1 MAVEFIDEVAPET
14 QRGVSWIEG
23 ADSPGVEFMDEA
35 SPAHPD
41 EIAQRFLDPNYKPS
55 LAESKVYHAALKARS
70 IGQHVG
76 DFANAAGNAAVGLY
90 ETGKRAAVGLYETAR
105 DPEKYDPLLT
115 GAEGV
120 ARGTLRDMELA
131 KKLLPSSWGADGIVN
146 FDQFAEMKRVQ
157 LRDAALNG
165 QPLTPQNFNQMQSAG
180 DVPAATIS
188 QWRKEYDDDFVP
200 QTQYENLLAKRATA
214 VEEMARSASNV
225 SVLTGQE
232 AAIHPALSEGVS
244 LVASPMALVPFGKA
258 MSPANSLARGAVAQ
272 VLQKGGRAA
281 EVVGETVSKAA
292 ALPERLAGRGV
303 EWLSGSA
310 EAGKAA
316 QNVVKRGS
324 LPTAALGAA
333 GLSVPGLT
341 ETAAAI
347 AGGKVAGRTIQG
359 VGEAAAAAGRSVGEG
374 PSRYGL
380 FDRISKDAASPEW
393 LKRAANAAKPLDGAA
408 SLAGSAVKGGAEGAA
423 IGTVLGAVSDGE
435 EGAAAGFG
443 SGLAL
448 GSGAGLLGRVVGGR
462 AYNEELQIR
471 DLSNW
476 LARKSPDE
484 VANIANLKLS
494 REASVNMMDTERL
507 AKGSGQDVEFRYVTD
522 KTFTELFGV
531 GKGAQLLN
539 GDKPVVFVNT
549 GYTGS
554 RSMFHETMHA
564 LDALD
569 GFAPQRQALNRIL
582 FDQTLP
588 DGRVVS
594 KGLYSAPDLAEF
606 TSQYRDRLNVKA
618 KAEFDLLTPEDRSA
632 RIMSEVRSESFA
644 NLMNGAPSA
653 DSVLGSRNVKR
664 RVADALLLAESDSML
679 GKMRRSLEAVG
690 VKFDG
695 SGDPSE
701 LFVKNGKPITNTPVV
716 DAALRDYLRAKDN
729 MTRRLVSGDGA
740 EEPHLVVRPQDLLS
754 QNNAGLIDTFKD
766 HDIFAK
772 NPDGSVKMMGG
783 VPVLLSERE
792 IRAIQT
798 RRVDAMIDALT
809 KLPSLGDPNSVT
821 LKSNGAWEGRR
832 FSEEQLAAF
841 DALPDDVL
849 SPAMKTKL
857 RQLNE
862 LASLDGQQIIIDY
875 NAALKGGK
883 YSSGISPTTRAAVPL
898 TFNISKAGNFYMT
911 TLDTAHFSRKL
922 GQWKATKPK
931 AFDAWNGDIDA
942 FMRDVFTYLDNH
954 VAGRSG
960 AVNLDADAAAAVHKK
975 NVINDFFNVPKGVGN
990 EDVNPVQLSTRG
1002 DKDNLIRAR
1011 RFDRINRITP
1021 GAGDKFPIRYE
1032 LQKANFMSP
1041 ENASD
1046 QRGAQLLPPNPALI
1060 FDSAK
1065 RNHGVTQRIDEAGYI
1080 LPNGELLD
1088 FSGRAQ
1094 AMGYERTGKYAFG
1107 PKRGQP
1113 DYLRGNRQVDHREV
1127 EYKNRPSRSG
1137 ANDAAM
1143 EQFLSLGAIRTGQGL
1158 LDIRQRP
1165 TASQWARIREVI
1177 EHNNGAVS
1185 LDVYD
1190 GKRNSGQWWDEGTKA
1205 AKIEGQIRRF
1215 YAGKEIT
1222 SGAQFLPAKIEAGTE
1237 LAPAGFEDGRA
1248 TVSTRQPAGMLAKPR
1263 SAILN
1268 ADLDALNEDVSYK
1281 GKIAAELRQY
1291 PHLTASDK
1299 QLRNP
1304 DKVIRSF
1311 IDMAKDNLRFLY
1323 DNYPPEWRARAKLWY
1338 DGANRIVTDLA
1349 GEYKLTN
1356 EQTAGVMAVLSPQ
1369 MDWFKNVSLGKRVIA
1384 LNQKLLQTNA
1394 QFTPEL
1400 LDHAIQR
1407 ARVGLEDA
1415 KKKSPE
1421 KAAALE
1427 RQFDKIW
1434 GTNRKDYQNK
1444 NWKSM
1449 DRDGQAIFLRAVDE
1463 TTNSPRFEAV
1473 TPEGDLGP
1481 MVRNLGGDESRISWG
1496 HYGTIRKAL
1505 EILSDGS
1512 LANISRQL
1520 GGQHKVRNFFN
1531 NISNPNSPGKYV
1543 TIDTHA
1549 NAAALLEPL
1558 SGTSPEVKASM
1569 SGSKSKASGLGGTY
1583 PVYAE
1588 AYIELAGEL
1597 GILPRELQSITWEA
1611 VRGLFTAVAKRGGL
1625 KDLTKAAWKK
1635 YSKGETTANELRKQI
1650 IEHAGGINP
1659 PAWLDTPPRAAGD
1672 QVQLGGRN
1680 VPGRD
1685 SRVPAASRGGGGN
1698 TGRTAGGNPHQR
1710 GGNVVGV
1717 KSSTSGKGMAKAR
1730 LASFLPASGPVSHVA
1745 IHKQLRAQA
1754 EFDLAQKSPGPDNL
1768 NHWIASSYLDH
1779 LDKKFNRG
1787 SDLARTLQLERIKSV
1802 AESTPVTDISEAFG
1816 ALMSGGRA
1824 AAQQHLE
1831 RLAQKQAIL
1840 Q

>member
-165 QPLTPQNFNQMQSAG
+165 QPLTPQNFNQMRSAG

-200 QTQYENLLAKRATA
+200 QTQYENLLTKRATA

-232 AAIHPALSEGVS
+232 AAIHPALAEGVS
-244 LVASPMALVPFGKA
+244 LVASPMAIVPFGKA

-333 GLSVPGLT
+333 GLGVPGLT

-588 DGRVVS
+588 DGRVVT

-644 NLMNGAPSA
+644 NLMNGATSA

-1046 QRGAQLLPPNPALI
+1046 QRGAQLLPPSPAEKAI
-1060 FDSAK
+1060 
-1065 RNHGVTQRIDEAGYI
+1065 EAESRRTAGIAVYSS
-1080 LPNGELLD
+1080 PELA
-1088 FSGRAQ
+1088 RHPV
-1094 AMGYERTGKYAFG
+1094 GYE
-1107 PKRGQP
+1107 
-1113 DYLRGNRQVDHREV
+1113 
-1127 EYKNRPSRSG
+1127 
-1137 ANDAAM
+1137 
-1143 EQFLSLGAIRTGQGL
+1143 
-1158 LDIRQRP
+1158 
-1165 TASQWARIREVI
+1165 
-1177 EHNNGAVS
+1177 NGRLIVS
-1185 LDVYD
+1185 
-1190 GKRNSGQWWDEGTKA
+1190 A
-1205 AKIEGQIRRF
+1205 
-1215 YAGKEIT
+1215 
-1222 SGAQFLPAKIEAGTE
+1222 
-1237 LAPAGFEDGRA
+1237 
-1248 TVSTRQPAGMLAKPR
+1248 RQPSAANAAGRDQVLR
-1263 SAILN
+1263 SDMAALMENPEHVKRI
-1268 ADLDALNEDVSYK
+1268 ADLFRKYSQVRSSLNGVRLNDTQ
-1281 GKIAAELRQY
+1281 ILRQ
-1291 PHLTASDK
+1291 S
-1299 QLRNP
+1299 
-1304 DKVIRSF
+1304 
-1311 IDMAKDNLRFLY
+1311 IDLMKGNLRFLW
-1323 DNYPPEWRARAKLWY
+1323 DLFPDDVRIRSMKWY
-1338 DGANRIVTDLA
+1338 DGAHQIANDLA
-1349 GEYKLTN
+1349 EKHGFTVNQVSGVL
-1356 EQTAGVMAVLSPQ
+1356 AGLSPKF
-1369 MDWFKNVSLGKRVIA
+1369 DWFRNVSLAKRVISLYRDLESVDYRMPVEMINHLQERERTGTLA
-1384 LNQKLLQTNA
+1384 ASIKEMRKNGASEATIQAKL
-1394 QFTPEL
+1394 
-1400 LDHAIQR
+1400 
-1407 ARVGLEDA
+1407 
-1415 KKKSPE
+1415 
-1421 KAAALE
+1421 AAAKFKWNLHSQ
-1427 RQFDKIW
+1427 RYL
-1434 GTNRKDYQNK
+1434 G
-1444 NWKSM
+1444 KSWSQVDDFGRALM
-1449 DRDGQAIFLRAVDE
+1449 LRGADE
-1463 TTNSPRFEAV
+1463 LFNSSAYELIA
-1473 TPEGDLGP
+1473 PEGHVLDWSRTKGK
-1481 MVRNLGGDESRISWG
+1481 GDKPGELSRISWQS
-1496 HYGTIRKAL
+1496 YENVEAVVSMLR
-1505 EILSDGS
+1505 DGS
-1512 LANISRQL
+1512 AENISAQL
-1520 GGQHKVRNFFN
+1520 GQAHKVRNFYN
-1531 NISNPNSPGKYV
+1531 NISQPNSSGLFTTV
-1543 TIDTHA
+1543 DTHA
-1549 NAAALLEPL
+1549 NAANLLEPL
-1558 SGTSPEVKASM
+1558 AGSSPEVTQSL
-1569 SGSKSKASGLGGTY
+1569 SGPKSNSTGSIGTY
-1583 PVYAE
+1583 SVHQQ
-1588 AYIELAGEL
+1588 AYIELAAEL
-1597 GILPRELQSITWEA
+1597 GILPRQLQSVTWEA
-1611 VRGLFTAVAKRGGL
+1611 VRELFSPEAKRGRNENDIGL
-1625 KDLTKAAWKK
+1625 LTKNIWEDYNKGLTDENTARKRIFEVAAPNGISLPDWV
-1635 YSKGETTANELRKQI
+1635 A
-1650 IEHAGGINP
+1650 AGGGKAKQGHLALVDTGARSGVSP
-1659 PAWLDTPPRAAGD
+1659 SFRTSGEYSLRPARPVTSQP
-1672 QVQLGGRN
+1672 GGMGKD
-1680 VPGRD
+1680 VGVGP
-1685 SRVPAASRGGGGN
+1685 
-1698 TGRTAGGNPHQR
+1698 TAGESLGLRQLPVHY
-1710 GGNVVGV
+1710 GGQP
-1717 KSSTSGKGMAKAR
+1717 
-1730 LASFLPASGPVSHVA
+1730 ASFLPAFGSVSHVA

-1802 AESTPVTDISEAFG
+1802 AESTPVTDITEAFG